1 MASNKVALQVRFEEQ
16 TYTKLKKISS
26 DELRSLNAQI
36 EYFVIKGIQQYEE
49 QHNTLEKA
57 NI

>member
-1 MASNKVALQVRFEEQ
+1 MASNKVALQVRFDEH
-16 TYTKLKKISS
+16 TYVKLKQIST

-49 QHNTLEKA
+49 QHNEGKLEI
-57 NI
+57 N

>member
-1 MASNKVALQVRFEEQ
+1 MASNKVALQVRFDEH
-16 TYTKLKKISS
+16 TYVKLKQIST

-49 QHNTLEKA
+49 QHNEGKPEI
-57 NI
+57 N